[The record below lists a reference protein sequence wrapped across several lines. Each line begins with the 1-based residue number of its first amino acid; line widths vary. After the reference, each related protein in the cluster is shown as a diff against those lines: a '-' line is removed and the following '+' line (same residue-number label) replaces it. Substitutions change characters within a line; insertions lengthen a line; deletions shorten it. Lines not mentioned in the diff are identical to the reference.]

1 MPMRPPTRRA
11 ALALLLSLAG
21 VGLAQAAVTTG
32 PLQGDTAAQ
41 APLDQTFGRFDTDVI
56 DAGLW
61 AQLPAAAALSS
72 NLRATGATV
81 GVSFVGTNAAR
92 EALLYLAA
100 AGTVNPGALV
110 APVVEGVNLLID
122 TRSGCSY
129 AAALADPDCLID
141 SVGRGRTIGG
151 LSAGS
156 EIVLGLKALA
166 QPLPP
171 ASEQRAADEYFFSG
185 AAAYNGGLVRAHWL
199 ALDSSHLLIGFE
211 EGQDNSYND
220 LVFLVSGA
228 QVGPV
233 PEPGTLALTAAGLG
247 LLALCRWR
255 RRPRTGG

>member
-1 MPMRPPTRRA
+1 MPMRPHTRRA

-21 VGLAQAAVTTG
+21 FGLAQAAVTIG

-41 APLDQTFGRFDTDVI
+41 APLDQTFGRFDTNVI
-56 DAGLW
+56 DADLW
-61 AQLPAAAALSS
+61 GQLAGAAELSS

-81 GVSFVGTNAAR
+81 GISFVGTNAAR
-92 EALLYLAA
+92 EAQLYLAA
-100 AGTVNPGALV
+100 AGIVNPGALV

-129 AAALADPDCLID
+129 ADPLADADCLID

-166 QPLPP
+166 QPLGP
-171 ASEQRAADEYFFSG
+171 ASEQRPADEYFFSG
-185 AAAYNGGLVRAHWL
+185 PAAYNGGLVRAHWL
-199 ALDSSHLLIGFE
+199 ALDSSHLLVGFE
-211 EGQDNSYND
+211 EGQDNSFND
-220 LVFLVSGA
+220 MVFLVSGA

-247 LLALCRWR
+247 LLALNR
-255 RRPRTGG
+255 RRRLRHRA